1 MRSFRRPLPAIT
13 AGLFLALATLTVVG
27 YLGGDDDRQ
36 RAAVLWNMD
45 LVDTAS
51 AWDVTRGAGA
61 TVAVIDTGVDT
72 RHPALADRVA
82 ASVDCVGA
90 EGDPDRCRA
99 GGDTD
104 PDGHGTHVAGV
115 VAAAPD
121 DDDGVVGVAPDAR
134 LLAVRALLPAACD
147 RRPCG
152 GTGHGDDVAA
162 GLRWAVR
169 AGADVANLSL
179 GPGAGGTGDDLLA
192 AIEEAWEAGIV
203 VVVAGPTRHVLTD
216 LAEAPAVVV
225 TAVDARG
232 RPAPYDAPVDGA
244 RWALAAP
251 GGTARAPT
259 GDGCRT
265 DHAIRSTVAVPGGA
279 RAAYGCLVGTSM
291 AAPHVA
297 GAAALLRAT
306 GLSAAATVD
315 RLLATADDRGRPGP
329 DPSYGAGLL
338 DVGAALHAR

>member
-1 MRSFRRPLPAIT
+1 MA
-13 AGLFLALATLTVVG
+13 AGLFLALATLALIG
-27 YLGGDDDRQ
+27 ALGRDDDRRQ
-36 RAAVLWNMD
+36 AVGLWNMD
-45 LVDTAS
+45 LVETAT

-72 RHPALADRVA
+72 RHPDLADRVVA
-82 ASVDCVGA
+82 TVDCVGA
-90 EGDPDRCRA
+90 DGDPDRCRA

-104 PDGHGTHVAGV
+104 PDGHGTHVAGL
-115 VAAAPD
+115 VAAAPHD
-121 DDDGVVGVAPDAR
+121 AHGVVGVAPDAR
-134 LLAVRALLPAACD
+134 LLAVRALEAARCD

-152 GTGHGDDVAA
+152 GTGRGTDVAA
-162 GLRWAVR
+162 GLRWAVQ

-179 GPGAGGTGDDLLA
+179 GPGAGGVGDDLLS
-192 AIEEAWEAGIV
+192 AIEEAWAADVV
-203 VVVAGPTRHVLTD
+203 VVVAGPTRRVLTD
-216 LAEAPAVVV
+216 LAGAPAVVV
-225 TAVDARG
+225 TAVDAQG
-232 RPAPYDAPVDGA
+232 RPAPYDTPVDGA

-251 GGTARAPT
+251 GGSERAPT
-259 GDGCRT
+259 GDGCRA
-265 DHAIRSTVAVPGGA
+265 DHAVRSTVAVPGGA

-306 GLSAAATVD
+306 GLAADETVD

-338 DVGAALHAR
+338 DVGAALDPASRATR